1 MNGKR
6 FRRDGNLPLFG
17 DTFSWHNPF
26 TFCLPDAVHPNL
38 KHLAQ
43 TLSALLILL
52 VFGVAIWVAKEQ
64 LGGRLEDQVLARQA
78 EVLQAISLVHQV
90 NVIEVYGDLSMEN
103 PADQLIVMEEISEL
117 SGALGFRLFTAEA
130 DYLYSFPE
138 IITEGVLSE
147 IQVQQVNQFSPSA
160 TLSPNAKLIDW
171 FELADGGE
179 GGEIISVT
187 EIVLPLHVADG
198 DDLLGIVQ
206 LIFDGEDTL
215 ADINDLKNQINSQS
229 IFVFIVGSGLIVLV
243 LGISFNSLNRSH
255 NRLAKRTVALNEAN
269 QALALSSKTAAIG
282 GIASHL
288 MHGLRNPLI
297 ALKTYLAN
305 TKEKSFN
312 LDDARNTVSRMEEL
326 VDDVVRTLRDHQ
338 SGIAYRI
345 TVRELLELFKDKF
358 LPTANRYSVDLQVE
372 VDVDSELDNRE
383 ASLILLI
390 IENLAHNAAEAC
402 RSKGE
407 ILVHAKMGGVIEI
420 SDNGIGLPDSVK
432 EDLFQAGRSSKEQ
445 GSGLGLA
452 ISKQL
457 AMAIDAELSLA
468 KSDENGTTFEL
479 RLAKRDA

>member
-1 MNGKR
+1 MAQPVYVLSGLGR
-6 FRRDGNLPLFG
+6 HL
-17 DTFSWHNPF
+17 
-26 TFCLPDAVHPNL
+26 NL

-43 TLSALLILL
+43 SVSALLILL
-52 VFGVAIWVAKEQ
+52 VFGVAIWMAKEQ
-64 LGGRLEDQVLARQA
+64 LGGRLEEQVLARQA
-78 EVLQAISLVHQV
+78 EVLQAILLIHQV
-90 NVIEVYGDLSMEN
+90 NVIEAYIDLSMEN

-130 DYLYSFPE
+130 DYFYSFPE
-138 IITEGVLSE
+138 IITEGLLSE
-147 IQVQQVNQFSPSA
+147 TQVQKANQFNPSA
-160 TLSPNAKLIDW
+160 TLSPSAKLTDW
-171 FELADGGE
+171 FEFGDEGE
-179 GGEIISVT
+179 EGEIIPVT
-187 EIVLPLHVADG
+187 EIVLPLHAADG

-229 IFVFIVGSGLIVLV
+229 IFVFIIGSGLIVFV

-269 QALALSSKTAAIG
+269 QALALSCKTAAIG

-297 ALKTYLAN
+297 ALKTYLSN
-305 TKEKSFN
+305 TNEKSFN
-312 LDDARNTVSRMEEL
+312 LEDARNTVARMEEL
-326 VDDVVRTLRDHQ
+326 VGDVVRTLQDQQ
-338 SGIAYRI
+338 SGIAYQI
-345 TVRELLELFKDKF
+345 TFRELLELFNNKF
-358 LPTANRYSVDLQVE
+358 LPTANRYSVDLQFK
-372 VDVDSELDNRE
+372 VDVDAELDNRE
-383 ASLILLI
+383 ASLVLLI

-420 SDNGIGLPDSVK
+420 SDNGTGLPDCLI
-432 EDLFQAGRSSKEQ
+432 EDLFQAGRSSKDH

-457 AMAIDAELSLA
+457 AMAIDAELNLA
-468 KSDENGTTFEL
+468 KSDEHGTTFEL
-479 RLAKRDA
+479 RLANRVA

>member
-1 MNGKR
+1 M
-6 FRRDGNLPLFG
+6 
-17 DTFSWHNPF
+17 
-26 TFCLPDAVHPNL
+26 
-38 KHLAQ
+38 
-43 TLSALLILL
+43 
-52 VFGVAIWVAKEQ
+52 AKEQ
-64 LGGRLEDQVLARQA
+64 LEGRLEEQVLARQA
-78 EVLQAISLVHQV
+78 EVLQAILLIHQV
-90 NVIEVYGDLSMEN
+90 NVIEASIDLSMEN

-138 IITEGVLSE
+138 IITEGLLSE
-147 IQVQQVNQFSPSA
+147 TQVQKASQLNPSA
-160 TLSPNAKLIDW
+160 TLSSSAKLTDW
-171 FELADGGE
+171 FEFGDEGE
-179 GGEIISVT
+179 EDEIIPVT

-229 IFVFIVGSGLIVLV
+229 IFVFIVGSGLIVFV

-255 NRLAKRTVALNEAN
+255 TRLTKHTIALKEAN

-297 ALKTYLAN
+297 ALKTHLSN
-305 TKEKSFN
+305 TNEKSFN
-312 LDDARNTVSRMEEL
+312 LEDARNTVARMEEL
-326 VDDVVRTLRDHQ
+326 VGDVVRTLQDQQ
-338 SGIAYRI
+338 SGIAYQI
-345 TVRELLELFKDKF
+345 TIHELLELFNNKF
-358 LPTANRYSVDLQVE
+358 LPTANRYSVDLQFK
-372 VDVDSELDNRE
+372 VDVDADLDNRE
-383 ASLILLI
+383 ASLVLLI

-420 SDNGIGLPDSVK
+420 SDNGTGLPDCLI
-432 EDLFQAGRSSKEQ
+432 EDLFQAGRSSKDH

-457 AMAIDAELSLA
+457 AMAIDAELNLA
-468 KSDENGTTFEL
+468 KSDEHGTTFEL
-479 RLAKRDA
+479 RLANRDA

>member
-6 FRRDGNLPLFG
+6 IRRDGNLPLFG
-17 DTFSWHNPF
+17 ETFSWHNSF
-26 TFCLPDAVHPNL
+26 TFCLLEAVQLNL

-52 VFGVAIWVAKEQ
+52 VFGVAIWAAKEQ
-64 LGGRLEDQVLARQA
+64 LCGRLEEQVLARQA

-90 NVIEVYGDLSMEN
+90 NVIEAYGDLTMEN

-138 IITEGVLSE
+138 IITESVLSVT
-147 IQVQQVNQFSPSA
+147 QVQKANQFSPSA
-160 TLSPNAKLIDW
+160 TLSPNGKFTDW
-171 FELADGGE
+171 FELGDGGE
-179 GGEIISVT
+179 GGEILPVT

-198 DDLLGIVQ
+198 DDLLGVVQ

-215 ADINDLKNQINSQS
+215 ADINDLKNQINTQS
-229 IFVFIVGSGLIVLV
+229 IFVFIVGSGLIVFV

-255 NRLAKRTVALNEAN
+255 NRLAKRTAALNEAN
-269 QALALSSKTAAIG
+269 KALALSSKTAAIG
-282 GIASHL
+282 GVASHL

-297 ALKTYLAN
+297 ALKTHLAN
-305 TKEKSFN
+305 SNEKLFN

-338 SGIAYRI
+338 SGIAYQI
-345 TVRELLELFKDKF
+345 TIRELLELFKDKF
-358 LPTANRYSVDLQVE
+358 LPTANRHSVDLQVE
-372 VDVDSELDNRE
+372 ADVDSELDNRE

-402 RSKGE
+402 RNKGE
-407 ILVHAKMGGVIEI
+407 ILVHAKMGGIIEI
-420 SDNGIGLPDSVK
+420 SDNGTGLPDSVK
-432 EDLFQAGRSSKEQ
+432 EDLFQAGSSSKEQ

-468 KSDENGTTFEL
+468 KSDEHGTTFEL